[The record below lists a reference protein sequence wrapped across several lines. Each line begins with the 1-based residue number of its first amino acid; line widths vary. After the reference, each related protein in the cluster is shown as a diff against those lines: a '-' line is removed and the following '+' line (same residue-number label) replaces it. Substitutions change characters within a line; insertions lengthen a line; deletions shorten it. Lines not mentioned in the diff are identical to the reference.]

1 MNLYVLLG
9 QRLALGLFALLAV
22 SLIVHLAIGLLPGD
36 TAEAMLGQSATP
48 ETVAALRAR
57 LGLDQPPLLRFLSW
71 IGNLLSG
78 DLGDS
83 LTSQQPVSELLAARL
98 GNTLMLASVAA
109 LISVPVAL
117 LFGMLAAL
125 YRNTWLDRVLNLG
138 ALSAVSFPEFFV
150 AYLLILM
157 FAVQLG
163 WLPSLSDI
171 SSESSALELL
181 QSIILPVMTLSLVV
195 VAQMMRMTRATLV
208 NLLASPYIEMA
219 HLKGIRPARIIVRH
233 ALPNAWG
240 PILNVV
246 ALNLAYL
253 VAGVVVVEVVFVY
266 PGLGQLLVDA
276 VATRDIPVVQACCL
290 VFALAYIS
298 LNTLA
303 DVLAIATN
311 PRLMHPRS

>member
-1 MNLYVLLG
+1 MKLYKLLG

-22 SLIVHLAIGLLPGD
+22 SLIVYLAVGLLPGD
-36 TAEAMLGQSATP
+36 TAEAILGQSATA
-48 ETVAALRAR
+48 ETVAALRAQ
-57 LGLDQPPLLRFLSW
+57 LGLDQPPLLRFMHW

-78 DLGDS
+78 DLGTS
-83 LTSQQPVSELLAARL
+83 LTNQRPVLELVSARL
-98 GNTLMLASVAA
+98 GNTLMLAGMAA

-117 LFGMLAAL
+117 LLGMLAAL
-125 YRNTWLDRVLNLG
+125 YRNSWLDRLLNFS

-150 AYLLILM
+150 AYLLILV

-171 SSESSALELL
+171 SSDSSPLELL
-181 QSIILPVMTLSLVV
+181 QSTILPVLTLSLVV
-195 VAQMMRMTRATLV
+195 IAQMMRMTRAALV

-219 HLKGIRPARIIVRH
+219 RLKGIRPARIIFYH
-233 ALPNAWG
+233 ALPNALA
-240 PILNVV
+240 PIINVV

-253 VAGVVVVEVVFVY
+253 VVGVVVVEVVFVY

-290 VFALAYIS
+290 IFAMTYIL

-311 PRLMHPRS
+311 PRLMHPRG